1 MNAGL
6 STNEIAKLDLRVD
19 RIRLHQAK
27 TSRGEAMIKGS
38 VLERVIIARNG
49 LKPISISLR

>member
-1 MNAGL
+1 VNEGL